1 MSFNLIDLVKD
12 QLSEQVMSQLGGVL
26 GGDSTQNSSA
36 ISSAL
41 PGLLSGLMGAG
52 ASNSGAEAMLGA
64 ISDQD
69 DSILDNLGGLLGG
82 SGQSSM
88 MSAGANVLGSLLGSN
103 GSGLGNLVGAVAGFS
118 GAGKGPVKSLLGL
131 LAPIVFGVI
140 KRKLL
145 GGGGGGLNVGSLM
158 GMLNGQKDNIT
169 AAMPTGFSQHLSSNV
184 TGAPQQVAREGKSFL
199 GKLIPLALL
208 AAALWFAYNMFF
220 KGDVDNLAESARNT
234 VGETVDS
241 ARDTMGST
249 VDSARDTMGDVAS
262 SAAGAVNGVSLGKD
276 VTSVMGGLMSS
287 LGSITDVA
295 SAEAA
300 LPQLTS
306 ATSELG
312 NLAGM
317 LNKLPAAAQEPIM
330 KIVSDGLPQLQA
342 LLSKLDAIPGVGPV
356 IKPVVEGL
364 VQKLALFQPQP
375 G

>member
-12 QLSEQVMSQLGGVL
+12 QLSEQVMGQLGSVL
-26 GGDSTQNSSA
+26 GGNAAQSSAA

-41 PGLLSGLMGAG
+41 PGLLSSLIDVGT
-52 ASNSGAEAMLGA
+52 SDSGAESMLAA
-64 ISDQD
+64 ISNQD
-69 DSILDNLGGLLGG
+69 DSILDNLGSLLGG
-82 SGQSSM
+82 SGQSTL
-88 MSAGANVLGSLLGSN
+88 MSAGTNILGSLLGD
-103 GSGLGNLVGAVAGFS
+103 SGLGNIVSAVAGFS

-145 GGGGGGLNVGSLM
+145 GSGGGGLNIGSLM
-158 GMLNGQKDNIT
+158 SMLKGQKDNVA
-169 AAMPTGFSQHLSSNV
+169 AAMPSGFSSQIS
-184 TGAPQQVAREGKSFL
+184 GATQQAAREGKSFL

-220 KGDVDNLAESARNT
+220 KGDADNLVESARNT

-241 ARDTMGST
+241 ARETMGDAA
-249 VDSARDTMGDVAS
+249 DSARETMDDVAS

-276 VTSVMGGLMSS
+276 VSSVMGGLMSS

-306 ATSELG
+306 ATDQLG

-317 LNKLPAAAQEPIM
+317 LNKLPEAAQGPIM
-330 KIVSDGLPQLQA
+330 KIVSDGLPQLEG

-356 IKPVVEGL
+356 LKPVVEGL
-364 VQKLALFQPQP
+364 VQKLNLFQPQP
-375 G
+375 TH